1 MDFSHYSDE
10 PVQMAV
16 DLVNTLNAVSGQ
28 DTLASPIDVTEFIS
42 SRDADWCKPGWE
54 ATQDD
59 LNDVVALRSRFRS
72 VFDATDQVEAAATI
86 NAVLCEADAVPR
98 LSLHGDG
105 PHLHF
110 ESDDDSPA
118 TWLGAVTAM
127 GLTVAIIEG
136 GYERFGTCSSST
148 CDDVFVDGSRNRS
161 RRHCS
166 DTCTTRENVAAHRAR
181 RREAASASGTE

>member
-1 MDFSHYSDE
+1 MDFSHYSDQ

-16 DLVNTLNAVSGQ
+16 DLVNTLNVVSGE
-28 DTLASPIDVTEFIS
+28 DSLTSPADVTEFIR
-42 SRDADWCKPGWE
+42 SRDTDWCKPGWK
-54 ATQDD
+54 ATEDD
-59 LNDVVALRSRFRS
+59 LDETIALRFRLRR
-72 VFDATDQVEAAATI
+72 VFDANDETEAVAKI
-86 NAVLCEADAVPR
+86 NAVLSEANAVPR
-98 LSLHGDG
+98 LSLHGEG

-118 TWLGAVTAM
+118 RWLGAVTAM

-136 GYERFGTCSSST
+136 GYERFGSCSSST
-148 CDDVFVDGSRNRS
+148 CNDVFVDGSKNRS

-181 RREAASASGTE
+181 QRKDA